1 MKKLESNDFKSE
13 IKNLVGF
20 LRAKGISQSMI
31 DQIRIAFVNEAMA
44 ESSNMKYDRIYTA
57 IALMLRRAYGFGH
70 VRIFRGMN
78 AFGDIMSSV
87 AADDAKEWEELMA
100 ELDDETGI
108 VIRTDCENRDRL
120 VCEYMG
126 KTWRRVNQISE
137 AERREQMD
145 KCESML

>member
-1 MKKLESNDFKSE
+1 
-13 IKNLVGF
+13 
-20 LRAKGISQSMI
+20 
-31 DQIRIAFVNEAMA
+31 
-44 ESSNMKYDRIYTA
+44 
-57 IALMLRRAYGFGH
+57 
-70 VRIFRGMN
+70 
-78 AFGDIMSSV
+78 
-87 AADDAKEWEELMA
+87 MA